1 MRIEPV
7 TKPRGLLLRL
17 GWWISRRRFGKVPAN
32 MTVLYGHAPNLAW
45 ASSQLVQTLE
55 NKLTLD
61 KELTLLVMAQSAQMN
76 GCSFCAD
83 LHQAQAVQERLGLD
97 KFRALSE
104 FRTSPAFGE
113 RERAALAYSEEV
125 TRERK
130 ASDETFAALRK
141 HFDTQQIVELTWLNA
156 LGNFFTL
163 ISIPLGV
170 ENDGLLDLALQ
181 RAG

>member
-1 MRIEPV
+1 MR
-7 TKPRGLLLRL
+7 T
-17 GWWISRRRFGKVPAN
+17 
-32 MTVLYGHAPNLAW
+32 
-45 ASSQLVQTLE
+45 SS
-55 NKLTLD
+55 
-61 KELTLLVMAQSAQMN
+61 
-76 GCSFCAD
+76 F
-83 LHQAQAVQERLGLD
+83 
-97 KFRALSE
+97 SE

-113 RERAALAYSEEV
+113 LERAALAYSEEV